1 MHRRSAMHWQR
12 AALRR
17 NATMS
22 DTDVL
27 WDFPKSLEEYPPP
40 YGWEGCFVNDTIN
53 SAAPFM
59 GLFNDVPGAATHG
72 DVIVH
77 TGPGNDI
84 YTYDSLVS
92 ECLQAA
98 EFQHHVLALFKIQ
111 ACPVQ
116 DTSLP
121 GSRQACGT
129 EALPV
134 RPAAMLAMTRSVH
147 LPRVNQAYGPGHH
160 ACDPA
165 LTGAASKHNLGAKGL
180 VSQLKLAAYNA
191 DVGIV

>member
-1 MHRRSAMHWQR
+1 VHWIVGGIADDNSTMGDMTDVATSPSEALMFMMHHANIDRSAMHWQR

-92 ECLQAA
+92 ECLC
-98 EFQHHVLALFKIQ
+98 V
-111 ACPVQ
+111 CP
-116 DTSLP
+116 S
-121 GSRQACGT
+121 G
-129 EALPV
+129 
-134 RPAAMLAMTRSVH
+134 
-147 LPRVNQAYGPGHH
+147 
-160 ACDPA
+160 
-165 LTGAASKHNLGAKGL
+165 
-180 VSQLKLAAYNA
+180 
-191 DVGIV
+191 